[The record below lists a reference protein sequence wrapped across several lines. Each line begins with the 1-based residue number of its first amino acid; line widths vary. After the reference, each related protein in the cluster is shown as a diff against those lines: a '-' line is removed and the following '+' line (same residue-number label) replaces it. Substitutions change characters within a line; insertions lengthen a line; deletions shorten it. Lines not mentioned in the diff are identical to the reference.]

1 MTSNV
6 ILTLGSVA
14 CLLGGE
20 LNSVEIIKQEKMAE
34 GHELTKIK
42 FDAHTYIYFVPNI
55 ESSANAKT
63 LNLSG
68 AVFMH
73 DPGCSC
79 HYNAKKGRKR

>member
-1 MTSNV
+1 MTSHV

-20 LNSVEIIKQEKMAE
+20 LNSVEIVKQEKMSE

-42 FDAHTYIYFVPNI
+42 FDGHTYIYFVPNM
-55 ESSANAKT
+55 ESSNPKN

-68 AVFMH
+68 TVFMH

-79 HYNAKKGRKR
+79 QYNAKKGRQR